1 MKKYFIKFTCLLI
14 IFILMFSLMNTVNAI
29 PRSQIEAS
37 PKPTNS
43 TSTKPEDT
51 TKDVDAYSESAQA
64 VKDYF
69 SGSDVTQGD
78 AGQNIKE
85 IMAAIL
91 DVVRL
96 IGAAAAVIVLMIIGA
111 KYLIASAGE
120 RADIKKYAMNYVIG
134 ALILFGASGIL
145 SIIKNIINVSVSSD

>member
-29 PRSQIEAS
+29 PRSQIEAP

-43 TSTKPEDT
+43 TSTKSKDT